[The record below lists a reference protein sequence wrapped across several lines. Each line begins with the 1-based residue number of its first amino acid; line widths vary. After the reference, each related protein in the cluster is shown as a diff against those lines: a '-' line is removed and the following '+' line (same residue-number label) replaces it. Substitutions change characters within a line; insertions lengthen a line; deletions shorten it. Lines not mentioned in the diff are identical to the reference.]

1 MQKEGNSSMRRT
13 LEAVIACGA
22 LLALT
27 FVNAEAKPDKAAVK
41 QATATCRAEV
51 KDRAKYNEMSLWA
64 QHKAVKRCVADAL
77 AKH

>member
-1 MQKEGNSSMRRT
+1 MSKIIAM
-13 LEAVIACGA
+13 VIACCYLFA
-22 LLALT
+22 SA
-27 FVNAEAKPDKAAVK
+27 FAIAADQPDKAAAK

-64 QHKAVKRCVADAL
+64 QHKAVKKCVADAL